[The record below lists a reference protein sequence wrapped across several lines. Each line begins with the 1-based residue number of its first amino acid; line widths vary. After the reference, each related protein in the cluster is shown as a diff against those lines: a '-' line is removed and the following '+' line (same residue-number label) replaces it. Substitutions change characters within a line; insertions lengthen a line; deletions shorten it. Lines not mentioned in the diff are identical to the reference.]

1 MEEFVKCFEGAE
13 ELIILPVWSAG
24 EASREID
31 FKEKFKEYNLTMAD
45 NIKRANN
52 SITVIKDDE
61 NLKTLNRGLIIGF
74 GAGDI
79 TYQIR
84 GTA

>member
-1 MEEFVKCFEGAE
+1 MEEFINCFAGAQ

-24 EASREID
+24 EASQDIN
-31 FKEKFKEYNLTMAD
+31 FKDKFKRYNLTMAD

-52 SITVIKDDE
+52 TINVIKDKE
-61 NLKTLNRGLIIGF
+61 TLKTLDKGLIIGF

-84 GTA
+84 GID

>member
-1 MEEFVKCFEGAE
+1 
-13 ELIILPVWSAG
+13 
-24 EASREID
+24 
-31 FKEKFKEYNLTMAD
+31 MAD
-45 NIKRANN
+45 NITRANN
-52 SITVIKDDE
+52 TITVVKDKE
-61 NLKTLNRGLIIGF
+61 NLKTLDNGLIIGF

>member
-1 MEEFVKCFEGAE
+1 M
-13 ELIILPVWSAG
+13 IILPVWSAG

-31 FKEKFKEYNLTMAD
+31 FKEKFKRYNLTMAD
-45 NIKRANN
+45 NITRANN
-52 SITVIKDDE
+52 TITVIKDKE
-61 NLKTLNRGLIIGF
+61 KLKTLDKGLIIGF